1 MQFNIK
7 GRLENYKRILMV
19 VKKPNFAD
27 FSFVVKICAL
37 GTVIIG
43 LIGLSLYIVA
53 ILLGL

>member
-7 GRLENYKRILMV
+7 ERLQNYKRILMV
-19 VKKPNFAD
+19 VKKPNFSD
-27 FSFVVKICAL
+27 YSFVVKICAL

-43 LIGLSLYIVA
+43 ILGLALYIVA